1 MRTEN
6 TVKLVRFAGRTG
18 RVVELNN
25 RDNEVGVRFSAAS
38 GHDESTMWSAM
49 SELEAGSSL
58 QDHACAPIA
67 FRAGFAASKA
77 S

>member
-38 GHDESTMWSAM
+38 RHDEPTMWFAM
-49 SELEAGSSL
+49 SKLEAGSSL

-67 FRAGFAASKA
+67 PETGFPSSRAS
-77 S
+77 